1 MGWVVGGSA
10 IAMGALILAGLAFA
24 VVRGL
29 ILRRRVKSASRLI
42 TPLVEGISAG
52 MRDIDAGVA
61 RAQAGA
67 DELSREIE
75 ELRVSVAELQVIGHH
90 ASVAFADLRGPL
102 GWLAGIRALA
112 KFRGR

>member
-1 MGWVVGGSA
+1 MVVQHLSSRVSV
-10 IAMGALILAGLAFA
+10 ILFSGVGL
-24 VVRGL
+24 
-29 ILRRRVKSASRLI
+29 
-42 TPLVEGISAG
+42 TLVGVG
-52 MRDIDAGVA
+52 CMRDIDAGVA

>member
-29 ILRRRVKSASRLI
+29 ILRRRVKSASRQI
-42 TPLVEGISAG
+42 TPVAESIRAG

-75 ELRVSVAELQVIGHH
+75 ELRVSVAELRVIGHH